1 MRRFYIAGLALVCAL
16 GLASL
21 ASAQPDSPPAEE
33 SPFDPARAPVS
44 ERRASTGHQI
54 ELTIPLAKE
63 MSLEERLQAKASF
76 HAQEASLDSFADA
89 LEKALDVSV
98 VLAVK
103 KLEEAA
109 MNLETPLSYKL
120 KNVRIQTALSL
131 ILQNLGLT
139 YDLREDVLVITT
151 PDDAASRLVI
161 RVYDCRDL
169 LKLPSPIKRGKRPK
183 TQPGQPE
190 IGTANLPAPLPEKKE
205 EATPDGGY
213 EVADLIEVIIGTV
226 TPDSWEDVGGPGSVK
241 DFKGLITLSQTQEVH
256 EDVEKLLNMLH
267 KAGGLEEKVKV
278 SR

>member
-1 MRRFYIAGLALVCAL
+1 MRRFYIAGLALICAL

-21 ASAQPDSPPAEE
+21 AVAQPDPPPAEE
-33 SPFDPARAPVS
+33 SPFDPARAPAS
-44 ERRASTGHQI
+44 ERRALSGHQI

-63 MSLEERLQAKASF
+63 ASLEERLQSKASF

-109 MNLETPLSYKL
+109 INLETPLSYKL

-131 ILQNLGLT
+131 ILQDLGLA

-151 PDDAASRLVI
+151 PEDAATRLVT

-169 LKLPSPIKRGKRPK
+169 MELPSPVKRTKHTRADNLQGGIQFRVEEKPK
-183 TQPGQPE
+183 EE
-190 IGTANLPAPLPEKKE
+190 IG
-205 EATPDGGY
+205 PDGNY
-213 EVADLIEVIIGTV
+213 EMNDLLDVITEIV
-226 TPDSWEDVGGPGSVK
+226 TPDSWDEVGGPGSITE
-241 DFKGLITLSQTQEVH
+241 FKGLVTISQTQEIH
-256 EDVEKLLNMLH
+256 QQVENLLNLLH
-267 KAGGLEEKVKV
+267 KAGGLEGKVKV